1 MKYLKYLKYVVR
13 HKWFVMIEC
22 FKRGLYWRGIKHDFS
37 KLLPSEFLPYANF
50 FYGERQSDIKKARD
64 ESGYYKPTDTGDKNF
79 DFAWLLHQKRND
91 HHWQWWVLPEDGGGL
106 KILTMSN
113 KAILEMVCDWI
124 GAGKAQGNISPKD
137 KPLLECQKWYEKNKK
152 KIQFSP
158 ETKELVENLLYD
170 KN

>member
-1 MKYLKYLKYVVR
+1 
-13 HKWFVMIEC
+13 
-22 FKRGLYWRGIKHDFS
+22 
-37 KLLPSEFLPYANF
+37 
-50 FYGERQSDIKKARD
+50 
-64 ESGYYKPTDTGDKNF
+64 
-79 DFAWLLHQKRND
+79 
-91 HHWQWWVLPEDGGGL
+91 
-106 KILTMSN
+106 MSN